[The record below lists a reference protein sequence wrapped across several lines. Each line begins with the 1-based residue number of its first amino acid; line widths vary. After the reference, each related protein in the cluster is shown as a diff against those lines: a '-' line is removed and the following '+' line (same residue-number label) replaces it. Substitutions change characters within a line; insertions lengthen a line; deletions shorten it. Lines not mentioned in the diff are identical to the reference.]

1 MKIILFTLPLLFL
14 LSCTSGERAEVVDP
28 QKVFWNNLMEH
39 CGKAF
44 PGGLTKEPPGDE
56 MLTGTELLI
65 AHFRE
70 CGEDTIKIP
79 FHIEIEDTDEWD
91 RSRTW
96 NFIRHDD
103 RLEIR
108 HDHRK
113 EDGTEDEDNWYGGFT
128 EEPGSEAYQEFVYY
142 GREDPDGK
150 RLGWRIEIY
159 PNERYTYGTIRG
171 DEWTWRVDFDLT
183 EEIDAPPAPWGHYR

>member
-1 MKIILFTLPLLFL
+1 MKQFLTLFIALLM
-14 LSCTSGERAEVVDP
+14 LSCTSGESPESVSPQEVFID
-28 QKVFWNNLMEH
+28 NLKKH

-44 PGGLTKEPPGDE
+44 AGGLVKEPPGDE
-56 MLTGTELLI
+56 MLTGTEMLI

-70 CGEDTIKIP
+70 CDGDTLRIP
-79 FHIEIEDTDEWD
+79 FHIEIEDTDDWD

-108 HDHRK
+108 HDHR
-113 EDGTEDEDNWYGGFT
+113 ERDGTEYEDNWYGGFT
-128 EEPGSEAYQEFVYY
+128 EHPGNGTYQEFIYY
-142 GREDPDGK
+142 GREDPEGK
-150 RLGWRIEIY
+150 RLGWRIEII

-171 DEWTWRVDFDLT
+171 DDWTWRVDFDLS
-183 EEIDAPPAPWGHYR
+183 EEIDAPPAPWGHE